1 MLLQPPLNCSSKL
14 QIIGIIDFS
23 DIKSKFSAF
32 FLKKTVLNYG
42 WVKNLMSARNFE
54 AKPAVNNLEII
65 KMSSDFL
72 IYVVVLAVV
81 IGVGAAL
88 YASSIK

>member
-1 MLLQPPLNCSSKL
+1 MLLKLPLGYIKHAP
-14 QIIGIIDFS
+14 IMGIIDFS
-23 DIKSKFSAF
+23 YIKSKFSAF
-32 FLKKTVLNYG
+32 FLKKTMLNYE
-42 WVKNLMSARNFE
+42 WVKNLMSAQNFE

-81 IGVGAAL
+81 IGVAAAL

>member
-1 MLLQPPLNCSSKL
+1 ME
-14 QIIGIIDFS
+14 IIDFS

-32 FLKKTVLNYG
+32 FLKKIVLNYG
-42 WVKNLMSARNFE
+42 RVKNLMSAQKFE